1 MASACAAVMS
11 ICFVFF
17 LTCPSTELENLM
29 SGTTGFI
36 SANSDLG
43 LAGGPAQLAVRP
55 EDNSTPLNKEIGT
68 VEFASAK
75 DSGLAGGRINL
86 LNTEPYTHKVLGGEA
101 VLYEVFWRR
110 GRPVQELYSVR
121 RIKNQAIKQRH
132 QSATLKWIKWV
143 N

>member
-1 MASACAAVMS
+1 MKASASAAVTS

-86 LNTEPYTHKVLGGEA
+86 LNTEPDTHEVLGGEA
-101 VLYEVFWRR
+101 VLYEVFGGEAVLYESFTLYGELKTRR
-110 GRPVQELYSVR
+110 LNSDINLQ
-121 RIKNQAIKQRH
+121 H
-132 QSATLKWIKWV
+132 
-143 N
+143 

>member
-86 LNTEPYTHKVLGGEA
+86 LNTEPDTHEVLGGAALYEVFGGEA
-101 VLYEVFWRR
+101 VLYESFTLYGELKTRR
-110 GRPVQELYSVR
+110 LNSDINLQ
-121 RIKNQAIKQRH
+121 H
-132 QSATLKWIKWV
+132 
-143 N
+143 